1 MKTEERNNSCKCYG
15 CIKRAL
21 CKCTNCIL
29 SIECKTSFCLL
40 TKKQKTFECNVCFSK
55 FRTFNY
61 LNKHRTRTNHWKKSQ
76 LTDNFPKA
84 KWIDLYM
91 CGEFDDDIGVRN
103 MTKSKVVRYQ
113 NNVIKVNNSEKK
125 YE

>member
-1 MKTEERNNSCKCYG
+1 M
-15 CIKRAL
+15 
-21 CKCTNCIL
+21 
-29 SIECKTSFCLL
+29 
-40 TKKQKTFECNVCFSK
+40 TKNQKTFECNICFSK

-61 LNKHRTRTNHWKKSQ
+61 LNKHRNRTNHWKKSQ

-91 CGEFDDDIGVRN
+91 CGKFDDDIGLRN

-113 NNVIKVNNSEKK
+113 NNVIKVNNSEKR